1 MISVTVVIAF
11 FVLTVALWIW
21 AVINIIGT
29 NFGEPMMKLICI
41 IGVLFFPILGPIV
54 YFMVR
59 QHLIKEPRK
68 FDPDFNR

>member
-1 MISVTVVIAF
+1 MISLPLVIVF
-11 FVLTVALWIW
+11 FVITAALWLW

-41 IGVLFFPILGPIV
+41 IGVLVFPILGPIV
-54 YFMVR
+54 YFLVR
-59 QHLIKEPRK
+59 KHLIKEPRK